1 MPLTLSKNR
10 MIGGVCGGLAEW
22 LGWDPTLVRILYTLI
37 TIFTAFSGAL
47 IYLVIRFF
55 KTKGGK
61 GSGCGKCSS

>member
-1 MPLTLSKNR
+1 MSESWQGWVAGG
-10 MIGGVCGGLAEW
+10 MIL
-22 LGWDPTLVRILYTLI
+22 
-37 TIFTAFSGAL
+37 GAL